1 MESLNKQ
8 IEMQDKFNLQIKL
21 ADLEKE
27 RSEIEAK
34 ISNVKRILY
43 GNSPDSETGA
53 GRKSKKSNGQNNASG
68 LSGD

>member
-8 IEMQDKFNLQIKL
+8 IEMQDKFNLKIKL

-43 GNSPDSETGA
+43 GNSPESESGA
-53 GRKSKKSNGQNNASG
+53 GRRKKSNG
-68 LSGD
+68 